1 MIGYLESY
9 AGTQKQTGTT
19 DSGSAKPEGKF
30 VLIPAQNGTLLIKSI
45 AVQELMLPCQ
55 AGGNLEEPA
64 EECVNIISGSLD
76 QVLLGSLY
84 SLMNENFINIMTDK
98 NTKATRVVPEN
109 CGL

>member
-19 DSGSAKPEGKF
+19 DSGNAKPEGKF
-30 VLIPAQNGTLLIKSI
+30 VLLPAQNGTLLIKSI

-55 AGGNLEEPA
+55 AGTNCEDPA

-76 QVLLGSLY
+76 QVLLGSIYL
-84 SLMNENFINIMTDK
+84 LMNVIF
-98 NTKATRVVPEN
+98 
-109 CGL
+109 L